1 MHPRDAEI
9 PRRPGRFDDETARR
23 ILARAAAEQQRL
35 SNERSD
41 SWSAEE
47 LQEIAA
53 EAGISP
59 EALRAAIEHRDGR
72 PAPAARERR
81 PFTLGSLDPRNWSKT
96 AALTTGGT
104 VAFLGALLLFPAF
117 AETVLWVLFLT
128 VIVLGVLMLLGA
140 SPF

>member
-1 MHPRDAEI
+1 MHPRDADI
-9 PRRPGRFDDETARR
+9 PRRSGRFDDETARR

-35 SNERSD
+35 SNERTD

-47 LQEIAA
+47 LEEIAA

-59 EALRAAIEHRDGR
+59 EALQAAIENRDRKPG
-72 PAPAARERR
+72 PREKR
-81 PFTLGSLDPRNWSKT
+81 PFSMRRLDPRHWSRAT
-96 AALTTGGT
+96 ALTTGGT
-104 VAFLGALLLFPAF
+104 VAVLGSLFLFPAF
-117 AETVLWVLFLT
+117 AETILWVLFLT